1 MENEKAFNILRG
13 IVIAS
18 YLDDIEKNK
27 IIEFINNLENKED

>member
-18 YLDDIEKNK
+18 YLDDIEKK
-27 IIEFINNLENKED
+27 EIIEFINNLENKED

>member
-18 YLDDIEKNK
+18 YLDDIEKIK